1 MTESSDRRLQVLQSH
16 LQAPSQ
22 HAGLILEMQETAAS
36 VTDSTQEYSV
46 VLPERLSDTGPWTV
60 RRSAAC
66 PKELATTYP
75 SPDDHIRTLYDV
87 LEHTV
92 QRHPEINYLGTRT
105 SDSKGKPGSYT
116 WMTYAQV
123 AETRTHIGSGLLH
136 LGIKPGSTVGLYS
149 VNHTGW
155 LLVDA
160 ACSAYSMTSVPLY
173 DTLGPDAV
181 TYICGHAEL
190 TAVACSIDV
199 LDTLLKCLPECP
211 TVKIVLVYAMK
222 PGQQLPP
229 TTDRV
234 SAKLYKLEDVAHQGQ
249 QHPKAH
255 IPPSPTDL
263 CTICY
268 TSGTTGV
275 PKGAMLTHGNLVA
288 DSAGMIRATYV
299 APGIVQTAYGTEES
313 VPGDRYISYLPLAHI
328 YERVITVSV
337 TYRALSIGFY
347 RGNVLELLD
356 DIQELKPHMF
366 CSVPRLWNRIYDRVN
381 ATIQASNPISRKL
394 FETAYNSKKAALDR
408 GDLSGGKMAGFWDK
422 LVFSKIKARIGG
434 EIKFMSTGASP
445 ISTEVFEFLRI
456 CFGATVSEGYGM
468 TETAC
473 TIAMTRPDDATMG
486 HVGAPLDCCEVKLED
501 IPDMNYKNTDQPYPR
516 GEICVRGPTIF
527 KGYLKDE
534 EKTREVLDG
543 DGWLHTGDVG
553 TWLPGGRLKI
563 IDRKKNIFKLAQ
575 GEYVA
580 PEKIENVYVRCP
592 LVAQSFVYGDSLRP
606 QLVAVVIP
614 DPEALQPWAASR
626 RLTQDV
632 NALCNDDQVKSAIM
646 KSMQE
651 EGRAAGLKG
660 FEQVAA
666 IHLHPEPFSI
676 ENGMMTPTFKVKRP
690 QAKQAFQKQLD
701 AMYAKLEK

>member
-16 LQAPSQ
+16 LQAPGQ

-46 VLPERLSDTGPWTV
+46 VLPQRLSDTGPWTV

-105 SDSKGKPGSYT
+105 SDSKGKPGPYN

-394 FETAYNSKKAALDR
+394 FETAYKSKKAALDR

>member
-16 LQAPSQ
+16 LQAPGQ
-22 HAGLILEMQETAAS
+22 QAGPILEMQQTAAS

-60 RRSAAC
+60 RRSATC

-105 SDSKGKPGSYT
+105 TDSKGKPGPYT

-160 ACSAYSMTSVPLY
+160 ACAAYSMTSVPL
-173 DTLGPDAV
+173 
-181 TYICGHAEL
+181 
-190 TAVACSIDV
+190 IDV

-234 SAKLYKLEDVAHQGQ
+234 SAKLYKLEDVAHLGQ

-394 FETAYNSKKAALDR
+394 FETAYKSKKAALDR

-434 EIKFMSTGASP
+434 ETKFMSTGASP

-486 HVGAPLDCCEVKLED
+486 HVGAPLDCCEIKLED

-534 EKTREVLDG
+534 EKTREVLDVE
-543 DGWLHTGDVG
+543 GWLHTGDVG